1 MNGPND
7 SISVREELRLT
18 VEGGEKCRER
28 LKIIFTFRPPSP
40 SLGRRRPNGF
50 LGLSLNVRTFLFL
63 VILGG
68 FHLGRPH

>member
-7 SISVREELRLT
+7 SISVREELT

-40 SLGRRRPNGF
+40 SLGRRPNGF